1 MTLANA
7 LRLLVAAV
15 STAAVLAAC
24 LLLPYADHATA
35 ALLLVLAIVGFASV
49 WGRAAALTSGIIGGL
64 GFDYYF
70 LPPYGFGIDRPEHI
84 VALAAFLFVAAAMGQ
99 LAARSARLLA
109 QRDSLLRLSLDPL
122 CIGDPYGNF
131 RSVNQAMINLLG
143 WSESELCSGP
153 FLKFVHPEDQT
164 LTKSAFLE
172 PYDKHSVVDI
182 ENRCRTKSG
191 DWLWLHWKIAP
202 PAPGTSWLSAAA
214 HDVTEEKWS
223 REKLHDLAGQVMTAQ
238 EEERRRIARELH
250 DDVTQRLASLG
261 IELGLLKRIPLG
273 RDDSDLPGELSRL
286 QTQILDV
293 SEDIRRLSHSLH
305 PGILEHSSLA
315 ASLEMHCREFSG
327 GYGVEVSFTARDIPA
342 DIPRPVALALY
353 RIAQESLRNV
363 ATHSGA
369 TEASVVLAGEG
380 ETLLSLYVIDNGRG
394 FDVHK
399 ARISPGLGL
408 VSIEERARQI
418 GASVTIESAPG
429 AGTRLSVRVPLGQ
442 TIAIA

>member
-15 STAAVLAAC
+15 STAAILIVC
-24 LLLPYADHATA
+24 LRLPYVDHATV
-35 ALLLVLAIVGFASV
+35 ALLLVAAIVGFAAA
-49 WGRAAALTSGIIGGL
+49 WGRAAALTSGIIGAL
-64 GFDYYF
+64 GFNYYF
-70 LPPYGFGIDRPEHI
+70 LPPRGFGIDKPEHM
-84 VALAAFLFVAAAMGQ
+84 VALAAFLFVAAAIGH

-131 RSVNQAMINLLG
+131 RSVNQAMVNLLG
-143 WSESELCSGP
+143 WSEAELCSGP

-202 PAPGTSWLSAAA
+202 PAPGISWLSAAA

-273 RDDSDLPGELSRL
+273 RDDSDLQS
-286 QTQILDV
+286 V
-293 SEDIRRLSHSLH
+293 SVESVL
-305 PGILEHSSLA
+305 
-315 ASLEMHCREFSG
+315 SG
-327 GYGVEVSFTARDIPA
+327 GPGGRSGLCLLLRTCAARSA
-342 DIPRPVALALY
+342 QAARVRCRAGRP
-353 RIAQESLRNV
+353 S
-363 ATHSGA
+363 H
-369 TEASVVLAGEG
+369 
-380 ETLLSLYVIDNGRG
+380 
-394 FDVHK
+394 
-399 ARISPGLGL
+399 
-408 VSIEERARQI
+408 
-418 GASVTIESAPG
+418 
-429 AGTRLSVRVPLGQ
+429 
-442 TIAIA
+442 